1 MMRLLLVSVALIASL
16 VVFAACGDDGEEEIL
31 PAITPPATEP
41 ATEGVPPLV
50 QGEVTVT
57 DSGLQI
63 IEIEA
68 GSGDEAVAGQTV
80 SIHYTGYLADGTKFD
95 SSLDRGQPLT
105 FVLGAGQ
112 MIPGFDEGVAG
123 MKVGD
128 KRRLIL
134 PPDLAY
140 GPQGRPP
147 LIPPNAELTFDV
159 ELMEIAQP

>member
-1 MMRLLLVSVALIASL
+1 MMRLLLASVTLIASL
-16 VVFAACGDDGEEEIL
+16 VLFAACGDDGEEEIL
-31 PAITPPATEP
+31 PTITPPATEP
-41 ATEGVPPLV
+41 ATEGGPPSV
-50 QGEVTVT
+50 SGEATVT

-68 GSGDEAVAGQTV
+68 GGGDEAVAGQTV
-80 SIHYTGYLADGTKFD
+80 SVHYTGYLADGTKFD

-112 MIPGFDEGVAG
+112 LIPGFDEGVAG
-123 MKVGD
+123 MRVGE